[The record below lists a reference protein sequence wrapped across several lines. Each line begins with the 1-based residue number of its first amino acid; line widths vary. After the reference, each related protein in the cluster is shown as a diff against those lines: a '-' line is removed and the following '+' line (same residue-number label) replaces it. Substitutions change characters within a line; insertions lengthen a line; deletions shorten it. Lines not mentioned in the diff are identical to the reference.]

1 MRRPHLALIF
11 LSIGTLA
18 GLSLKPSVTATSPI
32 SEEDELLRNATLVF
46 SRAVD
51 TPAAA
56 IPAAVLIRASG
67 IAVIPAATGQGNRYH
82 GKGVL
87 SARGA
92 RPDDWTPPA
101 VIDFEGAIPFDL
113 EAGPIDVVLVAQTRR
128 GLDSL
133 VQERSS
139 REIARPT
146 APGALGHSSPA
157 GINADV
163 LAYMQFAQLLRRR
176 HGHRLGRPGS
186 EGVQR
191 DSVRPA
197 ILDRRHRSRRG
208 VLSPAPRRTD
218 VARCHRGLLPRDEL
232 SHDYVCQ
239 SSDRRGV
246 IEAGSV

>member
-11 LSIGTLA
+11 VPIGILA
-18 GLSLKPSVTATSPI
+18 GLSLTPSVTITSPI
-32 SEEDELLRNATLVF
+32 SEEEELLRSATLVF

-67 IAVIPAATGQGNRYH
+67 IAVIPAATGLGNRYH

-128 GLDSL
+128 GLDAL
-133 VQERSS
+133 VQERYS

-146 APGALGHSSPA
+146 VPGALGHSSPA

-163 LAYMQFAQLLRRR
+163 VAYMQFARYFAGVTITDWVVQEDRDSNAILY
-176 HGHRLGRPGS
+176 GRPYSTDDIVRGA
-186 EGVQR
+186 GFFHLPHAARMWR
-191 DSVRPA
+191 DA
-197 ILDRRHRSRRG
+197 I
-208 VLSPAPRRTD
+208 A
-218 VARCHRGLLPRDEL
+218 
-232 SHDYVCQ
+232 DYFREM
-239 SSDRRGV
+239 S
-246 IEAGSV
+246 

>member
-11 LSIGTLA
+11 VSIGTLA
-18 GLSLKPSVTATSPI
+18 GLSLTHSVAATSPI
-32 SEEDELLRNATLVF
+32 SEEDELLQNATLVF

-56 IPAAVLIRASG
+56 IPAAVLIRATG
-67 IAVIPAATGQGNRYH
+67 IAVIPAATGQGNRYQ

-128 GLDSL
+128 GLDAL
-133 VQERSS
+133 VQERYS

-146 APGALGHSSPA
+146 LPGTLGHSSPP

-163 LAYMQFAQLLRRR
+163 LAYMQFARYFAGVTVTDWAVREAEGSNAILY
-176 HGHRLGRPGS
+176 GRPYSTDDIVRGA
-186 EGVQR
+186 GFFHLPYAARMWR
-191 DSVRPA
+191 DA
-197 ILDRRHRSRRG
+197 L
-208 VLSPAPRRTD
+208 A
-218 VARCHRGLLPRDEL
+218 
-232 SHDYVCQ
+232 DYFREM
-239 SSDRRGV
+239 S
-246 IEAGSV
+246 

>member
-18 GLSLKPSVTATSPI
+18 GLSLNPSVTATSPI

-67 IAVIPAATGQGNRYH
+67 IAVIPAATGQQNRYH

-101 VIDFEGAIPFDL
+101 VIAFEGAIPFDL

-133 VQERSS
+133 VQEGSS
-139 REIARPT
+139 RQIARSI
-146 APGALGHSSPA
+146 APGALGHSAPA
-157 GINADV
+157 INADV
-163 LAYMQFAQLLRRR
+163 LAYMQFADYFAGVTVTDWITQEVKASNAILY
-176 HGHRLGRPGS
+176 GRPYSTDDIVRGA
-186 EGVQR
+186 GFFHLPYAARMWR
-191 DSVRPA
+191 DTIA
-197 ILDRRHRSRRG
+197 
-208 VLSPAPRRTD
+208 
-218 VARCHRGLLPRDEL
+218 
-232 SHDYVCQ
+232 DYFREM
-239 SSDRRGV
+239 S
-246 IEAGSV
+246 

>member
-11 LSIGTLA
+11 VSIGTLA
-18 GLSLKPSVTATSPI
+18 GLSLAALVTATSPI

-46 SRAVD
+46 ARAVD

-82 GKGVL
+82 GRGVL

-128 GLDSL
+128 GLDYSRAGTIQQRNRAAHCARCARAQL
-133 VQERSS
+133 SGAGSTPTFLRTCNSHNTSPASRSTDWVVQEVKAS
-139 REIARPT
+139 
-146 APGALGHSSPA
+146 
-157 GINADV
+157 NAI
-163 LAYMQFAQLLRRR
+163 LY
-176 HGHRLGRPGS
+176 GRPYSTDDIVRGA
-186 EGVQR
+186 GFFHVPHAARMWR
-191 DSVRPA
+191 DA
-197 ILDRRHRSRRG
+197 I
-208 VLSPAPRRTD
+208 A
-218 VARCHRGLLPRDEL
+218 
-232 SHDYVCQ
+232 DYFREM
-239 SSDRRGV
+239 S
-246 IEAGSV
+246 

>member
-1 MRRPHLALIF
+1 MHRPHLALIF

-18 GLSLKPSVTATSPI
+18 GLSLNRSVTATSPT

-67 IAVIPAATGQGNRYH
+67 IAVIPAATGQSNRYH
-82 GKGVL
+82 GRGIL

-163 LAYMQFAQLLRRR
+163 LTYMQFAQYFAGVTVTDWVVQEVKASNAILY
-176 HGHRLGRPGS
+176 GRPYSTDDIVRGA
-186 EGVQR
+186 GFFHLPYAARMWR
-191 DSVRPA
+191 DA
-197 ILDRRHRSRRG
+197 I
-208 VLSPAPRRTD
+208 A
-218 VARCHRGLLPRDEL
+218 
-232 SHDYVCQ
+232 DYFREM
-239 SSDRRGV
+239 S
-246 IEAGSV
+246 